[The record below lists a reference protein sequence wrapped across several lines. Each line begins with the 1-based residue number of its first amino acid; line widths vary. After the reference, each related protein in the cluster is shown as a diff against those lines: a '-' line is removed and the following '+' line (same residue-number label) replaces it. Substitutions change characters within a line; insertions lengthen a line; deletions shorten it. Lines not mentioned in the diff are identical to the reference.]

1 MKKFGIV
8 GIFLF
13 IPLMLFCSDGKKVQ
27 IAPVRDYS
35 DGYHKSTDFSDR
47 EKLERNISDILNSQN
62 VSVLGNN
69 YAMVFNQ
76 TNPGKDLKIS
86 GQNALQFLNY

>member
-13 IPLMLFCSDGKKVQ
+13 IPLMLFCSDGKKVRV
-27 IAPVRDYS
+27 APVRDNS
-35 DGYHKSTDFSDR
+35 DGNHKSTDSAVNFSDR
-47 EKLERNISDILNSQN
+47 EKLERNISDILDSQN
-62 VSVLGNN
+62 VSVLGKN

-76 TNPGKDLKIS
+76 TNS
-86 GQNALQFLNY
+86 GENIFVMNF